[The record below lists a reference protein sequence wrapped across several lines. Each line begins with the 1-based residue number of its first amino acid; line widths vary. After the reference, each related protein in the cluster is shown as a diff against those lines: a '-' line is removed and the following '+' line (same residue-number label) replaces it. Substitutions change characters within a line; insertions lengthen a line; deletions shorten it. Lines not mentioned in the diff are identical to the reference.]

1 MGSLQ
6 GIKKQLDLPAPYQDD
21 PSNLS
26 PQEAKDAGLE
36 ALPTSLAAA
45 LEALGHDTGW
55 HLTVVSSPAE
65 VVAAPG
71 R

>member
-1 MGSLQ
+1 MEAGVGSLQ
-6 GIKKQLDLPAPYQDD
+6 GIRKQLELPPPYQDD

-26 PQEAKDAGLE
+26 PQEAEDAGLE

-55 HLTVVSSPAE
+55 RLTVA
-65 VVAAPG
+65 
-71 R
+71 